1 MNLKEFIYNLQNIKK
16 FEDVK
21 EILIKYNSDDWK
33 KYINVNEKNYNKTK
47 IYENLNY
54 EIYIITWNTRQYTKI
69 HDHALYG
76 CFLKLLKGK
85 LKETIYCK
93 NLDILKTNIL
103 EENNISFMDNNIG
116 FHTINNDYD
125 DISVSMHIYSPPNH
139 ITKYL

>member
-1 MNLKEFIYNLQNIKK
+1 MNLKEFIYHLKNIKK

-76 CFLKLLKGK
+76 
-85 LKETIYCK
+85 
-93 NLDILKTNIL
+93 
-103 EENNISFMDNNIG
+103 
-116 FHTINNDYD
+116 
-125 DISVSMHIYSPPNH
+125 
-139 ITKYL
+139 